1 MKKKKK
7 VSSRKR
13 KERSERIE
21 ALIRIAVFVVSGF
34 ILLIWRTFTYT
45 ITLIN
50 LIYTLMVGKRLR
62 DVAELSEIWNTQ
74 WYIFQRYIIFVS
86 NQRPFPFGKLEKN
99 ISKFNNAS

>member
-21 ALIRIAVFVVSGF
+21 ALVRIVIFIISGL
-34 ILLIWRTFTYT
+34 ILSVWRVLTYVLV
-45 ITLIN
+45 ITN
-50 LIYTLMVGKRLR
+50 LVYTLFAGKRLR
-62 DVAELSEIWNTQ
+62 DVAELSELWNTQ
-74 WYIFQRYIIFVS
+74 WYVFQRYIIFVS

>member
-1 MKKKKK
+1 
-7 VSSRKR
+7 
-13 KERSERIE
+13 
-21 ALIRIAVFVVSGF
+21 
-34 ILLIWRTFTYT
+34 
-45 ITLIN
+45 
-50 LIYTLMVGKRLR
+50 MVGKRLR